1 MIDLKAKPFCL
12 NDTDIQWVN
21 DTLSAMTLEE
31 KAGQVFCPMGFSDD
45 PGLLHHM
52 LCDLHVGG
60 MMYRPGPAAYIQN
73 THRAI
78 QSMAKIPLLL
88 AANTENGGNGLA
100 FDWRLLAGRQIL
112 KPWLLAG
119 GLTPDNV
126 AEAIRLTRAQGV
138 DVSSGV
144 ESAPGVKDPERIRRF
159 IARATAPI
167 L

>member
-100 FDWRLLAGRQIL
+100 FEGTSFGQPMAVAATDDPENAYRMGYTACAEGAAL
-112 KPWLLAG
+112 
-119 GLTPDNV
+119 GLTGASPPSWISITSSTTPSPTC
-126 AEAIRLTRAQGV
+126 APSAATR
-138 DVSSGV
+138 
-144 ESAPGVKDPERIRRF
+144 SA
-159 IARATAPI
+159 
-167 L
+167 

>member
-12 NDTDIQWVN
+12 NDTDIRWVN

-88 AANTENGGNGLA
+88 AANTENGGNG
-100 FDWRLLAGRQIL
+100 DR
-112 KPWLLAG
+112 
-119 GLTPDNV
+119 
-126 AEAIRLTRAQGV
+126 
-138 DVSSGV
+138 
-144 ESAPGVKDPERIRRF
+144 
-159 IARATAPI
+159 
-167 L
+167 